1 MWILRRS
8 SAALLLAAVFP
19 AAMAGP
25 ALAAGLTILSPASAA
40 AGAKVL
46 ATEFT
51 ARTGIAVS
59 VAGGG
64 RDKIFAILK
73 EGGPA
78 DVVILPSADFA
89 ALSGV
94 SGVTRLGRIPVG
106 VAVKAGSPAPDIS
119 TPEQFRTVLL
129 AAHGV
134 AYADPAAGTS
144 AGKVIDRMLSAPEF
158 SGVKRVPVQGLAVGG
173 LTSGKADI
181 ALQMLPE
188 LAANKDVV
196 LAGAVPSSYGAGVDF
211 SAAISTASGDGAH
224 AKALAE
230 FLAAPQAARTWH
242 ANGLDTAAY

>member
-8 SAALLLAAVFP
+8 SAALLFAALALA
-19 AAMAGP
+19 AGP
-25 ALAAGLTILSPASAA
+25 AWAAGLTILSPASAS
-40 AGAKVL
+40 AGAKV
-46 ATEFT
+46 AAAQFT
-51 ARTGIAVS
+51 AKTGIAVS

-64 RDKIFAILK
+64 RDKVFATLK

-78 DVVILPSADFA
+78 DVVILPSTDFVT
-89 ALSGV
+89 LSGV

-106 VAVKAGSPAPDIS
+106 VAVKAGDPPPDIS
-119 TPEQFRTVLL
+119 TPEKFRAALL

-173 LTSGKADI
+173 LASGKADI
-181 ALQMLPE
+181 VLQMLPE
-188 LAANKDVV
+188 LAVNKDVV
-196 LAGAVPSSYGAGVDF
+196 LAGAVPGGYGAGVDF
-211 SAAISTASGDGAH
+211 STAIVAASGDPEH

-230 FLAAPQAARTWH
+230 FLAAPQAAAAWH
-242 ANGLDTAAY
+242 ANGLDIGAP